1 MWQCADVDE
10 CAYDGACA
18 PGAICTN
25 VPGGHHC
32 ACPPGFDGD
41 PLLSGC
47 ADANECARDPCG
59 RNALCS
65 NMPGSFKCACPPGSI
80 GDPMHSCTGK
90 WLSHPGIL
98 YLKHS
103 LFCKNVTTN
112 RFLLSLIN
120 LTLWWTLT
128 ISRYISLLSFKFFSM
143 DR

>member
-1 MWQCADVDE
+1 MTNESLWQCADVDE

-128 ISRYISLLSFKFFSM
+128 ISRYLPLKF
-143 DR
+143 